1 MQPLLTIIIPIY
13 DDRQSLLEQIQVIQ
27 KLASPAEI
35 IVFDERTARQKNR
48 LLDEVRSLPNVKYD
62 PRAHRNRAALFNDGI
77 ENAAGEFVCVLPP
90 DIYLMPEFAGEIIRA
105 FQDKNT
111 AMVYTDYF
119 IEEPGKTPQEE
130 KLWPFQN
137 NIDERFTL
145 GFFRIYQKEI
155 VLANGGF
162 IEDLNYAEEYDF
174 RLRIQDKYKI
184 AHLAKPLY
192 RSVVRKVEAV
202 DPVLSKLHSPGQ
214 GAKGGFSYLF
224 YTPEMEREI
233 EYAFKSYLKRQGCY
247 LTHKNKPVHY
257 DSSEKFEVLV
267 SIVIPILNR
276 RRFIRK
282 TIDTVLKGTFDNFE
296 IIVVDNGSTDGT
308 QDEVRAISNERVRLV
323 QHDGDCIAEA
333 LNRGIREARG
343 KYIAQL
349 DSDDEYVP
357 KTLQTMVDYM
367 ECHPKCGLAIS
378 YYDLI
383 DIDSNAIDELGII
396 KHLEFDRNN
405 ILRVD
410 GAGALRFFHKKVL
423 NEFGLYNVEKYGNF
437 GEDYDMVL
445 KISEKYDVDRVHKVL
460 YRYRRHQ
467 DNTDV
472 QRPAAMKVYN
482 KNNARQDALRRRR
495 AMNMQ
500 GGEEHVAGGG
510 ASRGSSGEAHRRD
523 QLSSA
528 R

>member
-1 MQPLLTIIIPIY
+1 MAKNKIKISITFIIPIY
-13 DDRQSLLEQIQVIQ
+13 DGRQALAEQVQAIQ
-27 KLASPAEI
+27 KNDPHTEI
-35 IVFDERTARQKNR
+35 ILFDERISRQENHQ
-48 LLDEVRSLPNVKYD
+48 LNEVRSLPKVKYY

-77 ENAAGEFVCVLPP
+77 ENAGGEFVCVLPP
-90 DIYLMPEFAGEIIRA
+90 DIYPVPEFAGEIIRA
-105 FQDKNT
+105 FQEENT
-111 AMVYTDYF
+111 AIVYTDYF
-119 IEEPGKTPQEE
+119 IEEPGKAPREE
-130 KLWPFQN
+130 KRWPFQN
-137 NIDERFTL
+137 NIDERFSL
-145 GFFRIYQKEI
+145 GYFRVYQKEI

-162 IEDLNYAEEYDF
+162 DADLHYAEEYDF
-174 RLRIQDKYKI
+174 RLRIQGKFKI

-192 RSVVRKVEAV
+192 RSVVREVEAA
-202 DPVLSKLHSPGQ
+202 DPALSKLHSPGQ

-233 EYAFKSYLKRQGCY
+233 EYAFKNYLKRQGCF

-257 DSSEKFEVLV
+257 DGSEKFEVLV
-267 SIVIPILNR
+267 SVVIPILNR

-282 TIDTVLKGTFDNFE
+282 TLDTVLKGTFENFE
-296 IIVVDNGSTDGT
+296 IVVVDNGSTDGT
-308 QDEVRAISNERVRLV
+308 QDEVRAIADERVRLV

-349 DSDDEYVP
+349 DSDDEYMP
-357 KTLQTMVDYM
+357 ETLQTMVDYM
-367 ECHPKCGLAIS
+367 ETHPKCGLAIS

-383 DIDSNAIDELGII
+383 DIDSNVIKELGVI
-396 KHLEFDRNN
+396 KHLEYDRNN

-423 NEFGLYNVEKYGNF
+423 EEFGLYNVEKYGNF

-460 YRYRRHQ
+460 YRYRRHE

-495 AMNMQ
+495 AINKH
-500 GGEEHVAGGG
+500 GGRESTA
-510 ASRGSSGEAHRRD
+510 
-523 QLSSA
+523 LKL
-528 R
+528 